1 MKKNIRYTDQAIKRL
16 NDAIERLKSDI
27 EKDIVRSK
35 NYPGEEDIE
44 ITASD
49 IESIFERV
57 TIRKAH
63 NKQAY
68 RTQILLILYSACL
81 ILGAVMLLYNEL
93 PISAE
98 PTGSLS
104 PEILVLLVLFSLIA
118 LLATFSIS
126 MLIIFRRKNSEAESV
141 LSKYEDQ
148 EKLLKEVL
156 HHIDLKENLVIL
168 EKRIGAVQKDS
179 LGTTSDAEDSS
190 KSIDGEYKVS
200 IVKS

>member
-1 MKKNIRYTDQAIKRL
+1 MEKDIRYTDQAIKRL

-63 NKQAY
+63 NKQAD
-68 RTQILLILYSACL
+68 RTQILLIYSACL
-81 ILGAVMLLYNEL
+81 ILGAVMLLYTL

-104 PEILVLLVLFSLIA
+104 PKILVLSVLFSLTA
-118 LLATFSIS
+118 LLTTFSIS

-156 HHIDLKENLVIL
+156 HHIDLKENLVIP

-190 KSIDGEYKVS
+190 KSIDGEYNVS